1 MQNWKFKISGQL
13 LVPGMKNT
21 ILNIYPENF
30 KTFNRISDYI
40 NKNEPMILAHL
51 TVDKNLFDIMVQNA
65 KVETLYLKVEKFNQ
79 EDDMDIPAT
88 EIYLEDEFSI
98 ILSNDINYNKEL
110 DYMDVKDN
118 SLTPDDVKKDV
129 YRDVVIGLMS
139 KKSIDANKVLANN
152 ISYESSIQ
160 DIVCSYLA
168 NLHLLI
174 EPFDHNITKEQL
186 IIPPKSTLT
195 QVIEYLNSVNV
206 FYNTQYLFFI
216 DEPYCTYL
224 ISRSGKGIQKKDE
237 KFKDVYINIH
247 KTTDDDMV
255 IQGMYEDNEKGQYRV
270 DVPVVS
276 TKYTVDHDA
285 AKLYDKFEAIINPS
299 KEEGIHLNSDI
310 MKIEDSI
317 NKIIGTFREKVQNFT
332 RSVSDI
338 GNRIE
343 GFKDTFKTQVYD
355 NIEPT
360 SQRLN
365 NIANVAIKS
374 QLGSIPSS
382 VSVTQG
388 NATIPVSLIAS
399 GFANN
404 AFSSITNSFSNLTSN
419 LNTTKKTCSN
429 FDSLS
434 QKNINDYYK
443 ADYLDNYLG
452 SVTFINAQDVIKQT
466 NGIISALNSSSQ
478 KTITF
483 NTNSITNQIPKIDNI
498 ANQASNI
505 TSTLNNVTNTIQTI
519 QSGSNYGL
527 VASQHSGINDTFS
540 MIKSNISKMNNMT
553 NQIKGFCNNLK
564 SLIQTSTDTI
574 NTLANF
580 ANTIKAF
587 PQALNQI
594 VETDIK
600 SKFCGPVVDFNF
612 KNIESLGTSAVQAFN
627 DINRVL
633 NAGVMSF
640 GALESITNNLDKIS
654 SIAGI
659 GKLGISSFETNL
671 QIGGCF
677 GDGKT
682 GSIIIKTKN
691 DNPNQ
696 IKNIK
701 SEVETMINQLSIS
714 KSGLDPSVFT
724 PNKRFI
730 IKNYDA
736 HSNKDGLF
744 VLNKKTEVYKREDE
758 NFTCTTILDF
768 AKLVEQPDSD
778 KVTDNQVNNSDTQTK
793 DWYKQKNGNIINK
806 NQTVNIDKFG
816 NGVLIDKNKIP
827 MMNYIRSNSS
837 IMNFS
842 DTMK

>member
-13 LVPGMKNT
+13 LVPGMENT
-21 ILNIYPENF
+21 VLNIYPENF

-40 NKNEPMILAHL
+40 NKNEPMILVHL
-51 TVDKNLFDIMVQNA
+51 TLDKNLFDIIVQNA

-79 EDDMDIPAT
+79 EDDMEIPAT

-160 DIVCSYLA
+160 DIACSYLA

-255 IQGMYEDNEKGQYRV
+255 IQGMYEDNEKSQYRV
-270 DVPVVS
+270 DVPVVN

-310 MKIEDSI
+310 LKIEESI
-317 NKIIGTFREKVQNFT
+317 NKIIGTFREHVQNFT

-365 NIANVAIKS
+365 NIANVAIKN

-388 NATIPVSLIAS
+388 DATIPVSLIAS
-399 GFANN
+399 GFANS
-404 AFSSITNSFSNLTSN
+404 AFSSITNSFTNLTSN
-419 LNTTKKTCSN
+419 LNSTKKTCTN
-429 FDSLS
+429 FDSVS
-434 QKNINDYYK
+434 QKNMNDYYK

-452 SVTFINAQDVIKQT
+452 SITFINAQDVIRQT

-478 KTITF
+478 KTISF
-483 NTNSITNQIPKIDNI
+483 NTESITKQIPKIDNI

-505 TSTLNNVTNTIQTI
+505 TSTLNNVASTIQTI
-519 QSGSNYGL
+519 QAGSHYGL

-540 MIKSNISKMNNMT
+540 MIKSNISKMNNMA
-553 NQIKGFCNNLK
+553 NQIKGFCDNIK
-564 SLIQTSTDTI
+564 YIIKISTDTI
-574 NTLANF
+574 NTLSNF
-580 ANTIKAF
+580 ANNIKAF

-768 AKLVEQPDSD
+768 AKLVEQPNSD
-778 KVTDNQVNNSDTQTK
+778 KVTDNQVNNSSTQTK
-793 DWYKQKNGNIINK
+793 DWYKQKDGNIINK
-806 NQTVNIDKFG
+806 NQTVNIDKYG

-827 MMNYIRSNSS
+827 MMNSTRTNSS

>member
-1 MQNWKFKISGQL
+1 
-13 LVPGMKNT
+13 
-21 ILNIYPENF
+21 
-30 KTFNRISDYI
+30 
-40 NKNEPMILAHL
+40 
-51 TVDKNLFDIMVQNA
+51 
-65 KVETLYLKVEKFNQ
+65 
-79 EDDMDIPAT
+79 
-88 EIYLEDEFSI
+88 
-98 ILSNDINYNKEL
+98 
-110 DYMDVKDN
+110 MDVKDN
-118 SLTPDDVKKDV
+118 SLSPDDVKKDV

-160 DIVCSYLA
+160 DIACSYLA

-255 IQGMYEDNEKGQYRV
+255 VQGMYEDNEKGQYRV
-270 DVPVVS
+270 DVPVVD

-310 MKIEDSI
+310 IKVQESI
-317 NKIIGTFREKVQNFT
+317 NKITGTFREQVQNFT

-343 GFKDTFKTQVYD
+343 GFIDTFKTQVFD

-360 SQRLN
+360 SERLK
-365 NIANVAIKS
+365 NIAKIAIKS

-382 VSVTQG
+382 VSVSQG
-388 NATIPVSLIAS
+388 DTTISVPLIDS
-399 GFANN
+399 GFADS
-404 AFSSITNSFSNLTSN
+404 AFSSITDSFSSLTSN
-419 LNTTKKTCSN
+419 LDITKNICGD
-429 FDSLS
+429 FDSVS
-434 QKNINDYYK
+434 QRNMNDYYK

-452 SVTFINAQDVIKQT
+452 SVTFINTQDVIRQT

-478 KTITF
+478 KTILF
-483 NTNSITNQIPKIDNI
+483 NTDSITNQIPKIENI
-498 ANQASNI
+498 ADQASNI
-505 TSTLNNVTNTIQTI
+505 SSTLDNVSDAIETVQKANY
-519 QSGSNYGL
+519 YGL
-527 VASQHSGINDTFS
+527 VSSQHSNIDDTFS
-540 MIKSNISKMNNMT
+540 MIKSNIDKMSNMA
-553 NQIKGFCNNLK
+553 NQIEGFCDNIK
-564 SLIQTSTDTI
+564 SIIQTSTDTI
-574 NTLANF
+574 NTLSNF
-580 ANTIKAF
+580 ANTITAF

-640 GALESITNNLDKIS
+640 GALESVTNNLDKIS

-793 DWYKQKNGNIINK
+793 DWYKQKDGNIINR
-806 NQTVNIDKFG
+806 NQTVNIDKSG

-827 MMNYIRSNSS
+827 MMNSTRTNTSVL
-837 IMNFS
+837 NFS
-842 DTMK
+842 DIMK